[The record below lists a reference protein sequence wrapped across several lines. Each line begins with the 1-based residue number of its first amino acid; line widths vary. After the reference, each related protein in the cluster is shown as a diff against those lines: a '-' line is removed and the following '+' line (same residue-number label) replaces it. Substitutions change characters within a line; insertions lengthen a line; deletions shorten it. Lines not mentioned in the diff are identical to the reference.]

1 MKVSSFLT
9 LCLFACQSSLVAAA
23 AISIHKRDDGLP
35 ARVPYVFPPQGTNEV
50 SDYSSCCIAYMFDNL
65 WSRLRMRFANAVIM
79 ELY

>member
-35 ARVPYVFPPQGTNEV
+35 ARVPYVFPPPGTNEV